1 MMYRNSMDACLKEL
15 SRFIDHMGGVSAECC
30 VEALEE
36 TFGKA
41 LEYTPQD
48 TGDLRASG
56 YLEAETFRGNAVAV
70 IGFGRGGNPSYAVY
84 VHEMP
89 FAHKAPT
96 RSKFLQAALD
106 EDMGEIESKL
116 AASVKYASGV

>member
-1 MMYRNSMDACLKEL
+1 
-15 SRFIDHMGGVSAECC
+15 
-30 VEALEE
+30 
-36 TFGKA
+36 
-41 LEYTPQD
+41 
-48 TGDLRASG
+48 
-56 YLEAETFRGNAVAV
+56 VAV